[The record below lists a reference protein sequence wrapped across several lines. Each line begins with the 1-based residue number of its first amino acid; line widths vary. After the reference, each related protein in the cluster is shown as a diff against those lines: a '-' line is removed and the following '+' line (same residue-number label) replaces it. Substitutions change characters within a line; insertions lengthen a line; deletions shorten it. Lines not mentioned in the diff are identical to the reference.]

1 MTNNLFTTTRHLEN
15 SKAKVEIINN
25 EKEVENVK
33 IIQLKTVIG
42 VAIQKC
48 SDLLLVQSNL
58 YQLNK
63 ECCLVKQIEGEPPV
77 INLDDNYYKKVGD
90 YLNRFKEGVPDI
102 RNLIELNV
110 CSDVYFGKNVKLE
123 GKVNIQAKQRNQ
135 LANGTELHD

>member
-1 MTNNLFTTTRHLEN
+1 MKKKL
-15 SKAKVEIINN
+15 
-25 EKEVENVK
+25 K
-33 IIQLKTVIG
+33 IIDVFRSRFLLVK
-42 VAIQKC
+42 KY
-48 SDLLLVQSNL
+48 SDLLLVQFNL

-63 ECCLVKQIEGEPPV
+63 NCCLVKQIEGEPLI

-90 YLNRFKEGVPDI
+90 YLNRFKEGVLDI

-135 LANGTELHD
+135 LANRTELHD